1 MSVRDF
7 GVSIIQGVRERAA
20 DQAALFLTLY
30 NFSQY
35 NEEVGIMR
43 KENTEHCCCEGCDSS
58 PETLLGRIG
67 ELASEYRGKE
77 GSLISVLHMAQGI
90 YGYLPLEVQKTVAD
104 ALDLPLSEVSG
115 VVTFYSFFS
124 TQPRGEH
131 TIRVCLGTACYVR
144 GGKKISERLQEL
156 LNVKIGDTTEDRK
169 FTLEVAR
176 CIGACGLAPAMS
188 IDGQVYKQVNPDK
201 LEQILAR
208 YYDENAE
215 CS

>member
-35 NEEVGIMR
+35 NEEVGIMM

-188 IDGQVYKQVNPDK
+188 IDGQVYKQANPDK